1 MSGST
6 SKPLRA
12 LAVLGAALCLCLV
25 AARAGGAK
33 ETDSFTHRYEALA
46 FPAGEVDGRPV
57 SDFTG
62 ELNAQFRRV
71 FAEVISELNEEN
83 RRAAVSCR
91 SERARRRLFQRLSNG
106 LGGPVLAGNRL
117 RPAIT
122 RHPNRVRPS
131 ISESIYRDF
140 RPWRSLSLGLAR
152 RLGHEL
158 AVLFRF
164 DLERTLVGR
173 GGRVVRAPDGTL
185 TVRGP
190 EGEVPEGPFRALKLE
205 PGVLMDGSRTYHLL
219 AGGRALVESAGE
231 VRLVTP
237 ILVSSDKFSHFFNR
251 SLGLFK
257 RLEGSDER
265 SFDHLLRRNLWL
277 EDSLFGS
284 KSTGVAAY
292 GDLVANFQ
300 GVRFWIHLL
309 GRGFDG
315 SPLADPL
322 TGAGEEPLVSC
333 SPDGE
338 WVRNREPDIRDYLDP
353 AWDEALNC
361 SRLRSAV
368 LLGQVRRRIEGLARG
383 DELGRVYECPVDGGL
398 IAEAAS
404 GYGRFADR
412 VINSDG
418 HSTQR
423 SAGRGAVE
431 SSSRGN

>member
-1 MSGST
+1 M
-6 SKPLRA
+6 SKPRRA
-12 LAVLGAALCLCLV
+12 LPVFGAALCLCLLP
-25 AARAGGAK
+25 AMAGRAK

-71 FAEVISELNEEN
+71 FAEVLADLNQEN
-83 RRAAVSCR
+83 RRAADSCR
-91 SERARRRLFQRLSNG
+91 SQRARQRLFQRLSNG
-106 LGGPVLAGNRL
+106 LGGPILAGNRL

-122 RHPNRVRPS
+122 RHPNRVQPS

-140 RPWRSLSLGLAR
+140 RPWRSLSLGLAGR
-152 RLGHEL
+152 FGHEL

-164 DLERTLVGR
+164 DLERTLVER
-173 GGRVVRAPDGTL
+173 GGSVARAPDGTL
-185 TVRGP
+185 VVLGP
-190 EGEVPEGPFRALKLE
+190 AGEVPEGPYRTPELE
-205 PGVLMDGSRTYHLL
+205 PEPLVDGPSTFYLL

-257 RLEGSDER
+257 RLEGSDQR
-265 SFDHLLRRNLWL
+265 SIDRLLRRNLWL

-315 SPLADPL
+315 QPLADPL
-322 TGAGEEPLVSC
+322 TGAIEEPLVRC
-333 SPDGE
+333 STAGD
-338 WVRNREPDIRDYLDP
+338 WVRNREPDIRGYLDP

-368 LLGQVRRRIEGLARG
+368 LLDQVLRRLEGLARE
-383 DELGRVYECPVDGGL
+383 DELGRVYDCPVDGRL

-404 GYGRFADR
+404 AYGSFADR
-412 VINSDG
+412 VINSRG
-418 HSTQR
+418 HSAQR
-423 SAGRGAVE
+423 PAASVAVK
-431 SSSRGN
+431 SSSREN

>member
-1 MSGST
+1 M
-6 SKPLRA
+6 
-12 LAVLGAALCLCLV
+12 LGAALCLCLLP
-25 AARAGGAK
+25 AISGRAK

-46 FPAGEVDGRPV
+46 FPTGEVDGRPV

-62 ELNAQFRRV
+62 ELNAQFRLV
-71 FAEVISELNEEN
+71 FAEVLSELNQEN
-83 RRAAVSCR
+83 RRAAESCQ

-106 LGGPVLAGNRL
+106 PILAGNRL

-122 RHPNRVRPS
+122 RHPNRVQPS

-140 RPWRSLSLGLAR
+140 RPWRSLSLGLAGR
-152 RLGHEL
+152 FGHEL

-164 DLERTLVGR
+164 DLERTLVEL
-173 GGRVVRAPDGTL
+173 GGSVVRAPDGTL

-190 EGEVPEGPFRALKLE
+190 AGAVPVSPFRTAGLGPE
-205 PGVLMDGSRTYHLL
+205 VLVDGSRTYYLL

-257 RLEGSDER
+257 RLEGGDEQSLDR
-265 SFDHLLRRNLWL
+265 LLRRNLWL

-315 SPLADPL
+315 LPLADPL
-322 TGAGEEPLVSC
+322 TGAGGEPLVRC
-333 SPDGE
+333 SPAGE
-338 WVRNREPDIRDYLDP
+338 WVRARDPDIRDYLDP

-361 SRLRSAV
+361 SRLRSTV
-368 LLGQVRRRIEGLARG
+368 LLDQVLRRIEVLARE
-383 DELGRVYECPVDGGL
+383 DELGRAYDCPVDGQL

-412 VINSDG
+412 VINSVG

-423 SAGRGAVE
+423 SSGSGAVE
-431 SSSRGN
+431 SSPSGN